1 MNTRIKT
8 AHEQLLELRNLKQFI
23 KPDSEIKGIR
33 TGIIPP
39 LEEFKEEKEEKE
51 EKELIPIVIET
62 LNNLNLK

>member
-39 LEEFKEEKEEKE
+39 LEEVKEEKE
-51 EKELIPIVIET
+51 EKELVPIVIET

>member
-39 LEEFKEEKEEKE
+39 LEVKEEKE